1 MLKLNF
7 RKVLYTLLIGFLFIT
22 NVNAQEA
29 FVIDSFNIDVKV
41 NENYSLDVT
50 EEINVNFSEYR
61 HGIYRDIPT
70 SGTLVRQDGT
80 SSNFR
85 ARVKNVEVN
94 EEFESSSE
102 GNGIRIKIGDPD
114 RTITGQKTYRISYT
128 YYMGKDQLD
137 NFDEFYY
144 NLIGEGWD
152 TTISNIKFSIV
163 MPKEFDSSKLGFSKG
178 AYGTADANG
187 INFSVDGTT
196 ILGTVDKLNNH
207 EALTVRCELDD
218 GYFTLETNSFLDFLY
233 FLPLGVLAFA
243 YMLWKKY
250 GVDDVV
256 VESVEF
262 YPPEGMNSLDVAFNY
277 NGRVIS
283 NDVISLLIYL
293 ANKGYLSIKESTTG
307 KVFKKEGFTLTKLK
321 DYDGTNEDERTFF
334 NEIFISKNSVTDED
348 LKYKF
353 YETMNKILTRKNTK
367 QNKDVIF
374 ESKASKSEKTVG
386 LLLIISVVVI
396 CLKPFIN
403 NFYVGA
409 GSVFI
414 AAVVSFLVCLLVP
427 YGIIKNS
434 RKKMFFKI
442 VIVCIFAVLFLFLA
456 YTFVYNEGLLSSS
469 LSLIGFI
476 VSTVAL
482 AGVTFFLG
490 IMPKRTPYGVEI
502 LGKIGGFKSFLE
514 TSEKEKLEML
524 VEQDPSYFYNILPYT
539 YVLGVSNKWIKKFE
553 DIKMEPPEWY
563 DSPAYNYYTFTHFM
577 NDTMSNANSAMST
590 PEPSSSG
597 GGGFTG
603 GGFSGGGFG
612 GGGGGSW

>member
-114 RTITGQKTYRISYT
+114 RKIIGEKTYKISYT

-374 ESKASKSEKTVG
+374 ESKASKSEKIVG
-386 LLLIISVVVI
+386 LLLVIAVVVI

-409 GSVFI
+409 GGIFI
-414 AAVVSFLVCLLVP
+414 ASVCSFLVCLLVP

-434 RKKMFFKI
+434 RKKMAFKI

-456 YTFVYNEGLLSSS
+456 YTFVYSEGLLSSS